1 MGENIAKDPAPLSP
15 AGEAR
20 REEMLHELL
29 GEMAS
34 VRRARVM
41 RRRATLGVAAAALL
55 GVASWIVVGTQTH
68 GPAPIPSP
76 RLAAAPESNP
86 VPQSARGESARAAAA
101 PGAIHIEIVST
112 DPSVAERLTIHTEL
126 WPQSGTVTRG
136 PLTVTFLDVH
146 GLLRELAAIG
156 RPTGLIEMGGQYQF
170 TRPITDAE
178 LGGG

>member
-34 VRRARVM
+34 VRRARLV
-41 RRRATLGVAAAALL
+41 RARAAIGVATAAVVG
-55 GVASWIVVGTQTH
+55 GVSWMVVGTH
-68 GPAPIPSP
+68 APVSYSGP
-76 RLAAAPESNP
+76 RLTAAPEPKPASAP
-86 VPQSARGESARAAAA
+86 VSIEPIRTTAA
-101 PGAIHIEIVST
+101 PSTIHIEIVST

-156 RPTGLIEMGGQYQF
+156 RPAGLIEMDGQYRF